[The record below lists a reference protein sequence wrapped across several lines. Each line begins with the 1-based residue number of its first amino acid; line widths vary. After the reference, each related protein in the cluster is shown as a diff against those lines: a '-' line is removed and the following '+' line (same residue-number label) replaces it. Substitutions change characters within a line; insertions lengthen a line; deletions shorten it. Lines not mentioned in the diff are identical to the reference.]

1 MSFFEYLGNNL
12 DELLELGLEHIVIVA
27 VSVALSS
34 SIGVGVGVL
43 TFRTDRPRK
52 VALAVTSTF
61 LTIPSLA
68 LFGIMIAFLGLGS
81 LPTVVALTMYGLL
94 PVLRNTVAGL
104 RGVDPAIVESAKG
117 MGVGD
122 WERLRRI
129 ELPLAWPVIM
139 TGMRVSTLLLVGIA
153 AIAAIINGPGLGDP
167 IFDGLGRIGGANA
180 LNEILLGVTG
190 VIIVAVLF
198 DLFYVLLYRLTT
210 SRGIR

>member
-1 MSFFEYLGNNL
+1 MSFFEYLGNNI

-81 LPTVVALTMYGLL
+81 LPTVIALTMYGLL

-198 DLFYVLLYRLTT
+198 DLFYALLYRLTT

>member
-1 MSFFEYLGNNL
+1 MSFFEYLGNNI

-198 DLFYVLLYRLTT
+198 DLFYALLYRLTT

>member
-12 DELLELGLEHIVIVA
+12 DELLELGVEHVVIVA

-34 SIGVGVGVL
+34 TIGVGVGVL
-43 TFRTDRPRK
+43 TFRTDRPRQL
-52 VALAVTSTF
+52 ALAVTSTF

>member
-12 DELLELGLEHIVIVA
+12 DELLELGVEHVVIVA

-34 SIGVGVGVL
+34 TIGVGVGVL
-43 TFRTDRPRK
+43 TFRTDRPRQL
-52 VALAVTSTF
+52 ALAVTSTF

-190 VIIVAVLF
+190 VIVVAVLF